1 MLILLFNSFF
11 GFLGI
16 RIGRSARVVR
26 RVLDQHDELGE
37 APVIVYDGK
46 VPHAKGVCMGLDRR
60 RILKRWGARV
70 FPEPTVQP
78 ST

>member
-11 GFLGI
+11 GFLGL
-16 RIGRSARVVR
+16 RIGRGAQEAVIA
-26 RVLDQHDELGE
+26 LDPHEQPST
-37 APVIVYDGK
+37 APVIAHDGK

-60 RILKRWGARV
+60 QRLMNWGARV
-70 FPEPTVQP
+70 FPEPTVQL